1 MRGEKDMREGKFN
14 WWLGLLLVV
23 LVGAGCSGVLY
34 ESKSQDGREER
45 LKIDQGEGWSSYD
58 DKPRKPDSRA
68 KKDQDDTSIMLKRES
83 TF

>member
-1 MRGEKDMREGKFN
+1 MMDKRGGKSG
-14 WWLGLLLVV
+14 WWLALMLAV

-34 ESKSQDGREER
+34 EFKHEDGREDR
-45 LKIDQGEGWSSYD
+45 LKVDQAESWSTYD

-68 KKDQDDTSIMLKRES
+68 KKDQDARGLILKQES

>member
-1 MRGEKDMREGKFN
+1 MRGRKFS
-14 WWLGLLLVV
+14 WWLGLLLAA

-34 ESKSQDGREER
+34 EAKHEDGREER
-45 LKIDQGEGWSSYD
+45 LKIDQGESWSTYD

-68 KKDQDDTSIMLKRES
+68 KKDQDDTSIILKKES